1 MGMQD
6 EDQPIIVERA
16 GVSLVA
22 EPEPLSN
29 DVSPHRLRRGL
40 IRLGGLVAL
49 VVVVVTLAPG
59 LGELRRRFAQA
70 QPGWIV
76 IGCAFEVLSVL
87 SYVPAFRAVFCKR
100 MSWATSYKIGVAEEG
115 AGALFPLGGAG
126 SLALGVWALRR
137 GGMPVDEIARKTVA
151 FFLLTSAPSVVMLFL
166 LGVGLA
172 TGILPGGGGL
182 LLTVVPAVIA
192 AVAIAATLAIR
203 RLARRAE
210 ARLRRQGEGSRWFRL
225 APALIALA
233 DGVDEALHQLR
244 EPDPLLL
251 FGLVGFLVFDQ
262 LAFWASFRAVGASPD
277 LAVIWMAYLI
287 GQLGNWIPVPGGI
300 GGVELGLVGALVVF
314 GLPAVTAT
322 AAVLLYRVI
331 ELWIP
336 AVMGIAAFAQLRRLL
351 KRETEAINLCQPGDV
366 VEIVGLGP
374 ATVDPGVN

>member
-1 MGMQD
+1 MQ
-6 EDQPIIVERA
+6 EGQQPVITEQVS
-16 GVSLVA
+16 VSLVA

-29 DVSPHRLRRGL
+29 DVSPHRLRKAL
-40 IRLGGLVAL
+40 IRLGGLVAI

-59 LGELRRRFAQA
+59 LGELRRRFAEA

-76 IGCAFEVLSVL
+76 IGCGFEVLSVL

-100 MSWATSYKIGVAEEG
+100 MSWSTSYKIGVAEEG

-172 TGILPGGGGL
+172 TGILPGESRL
-182 LLTVVPAVIA
+182 LLTAVPAAVA
-192 AVAIAATLAIR
+192 AAAIAATLGLR
-203 RLARRAE
+203 RLARAAE
-210 ARLRRQGEGSRWFRL
+210 ARVRRQGEGSRWFRL
-225 APALIALA
+225 APALLALA
-233 DGVDEALHQLR
+233 DGVEEALHQVR
-244 EPDPLLL
+244 EADPLL
-251 FGLVGFLVFDQ
+251 FVGLVGFLVFDQ

-277 LAVIWMAYLI
+277 VAVIWIAYLI

-351 KRETEAINLCQPGDV
+351 KRETEAINICQPGEI
-366 VEIVGLGP
+366 VEIVGVGP
-374 ATVDPGVN
+374 ATVDRG